1 MSTMK
6 ATSAK
11 SVSTEYYG
19 EYPEKT
25 IDVNSPNDATVDRRK
40 GQDILGRS
48 LKWFTVLSWAITYVI
63 FLIVDEGNKI
73 AGNFLSTT
81 ATHNYRFSVVT
92 EHLLLGLLTVGLI
105 ISGTGLVINFKR
117 ARRKSEKL
125 KLSLVLPG
133 LISLT
138 GLIFFTI

>member
-40 GQDILGRS
+40 VRTS
-48 LKWFTVLSWAITYVI
+48 LA
-63 FLIVDEGNKI
+63 D
-73 AGNFLSTT
+73 
-81 ATHNYRFSVVT
+81 H
-92 EHLLLGLLTVGLI
+92 
-105 ISGTGLVINFKR
+105 
-117 ARRKSEKL
+117 
-125 KLSLVLPG
+125 
-133 LISLT
+133 
-138 GLIFFTI
+138 